1 MPYFSATLQL
11 LHPEEA
17 LSAAVLQCLVR
28 ELVNNTK
35 GGEEKK
41 RRKPFQIDLKSVK
54 QLCLEIM

>member
-41 RRKPFQIDLKSVK
+41 EESLFRLI
-54 QLCLEIM
+54 